1 MCWQSR
7 PFGVALLV
15 AGWDE
20 DGPVLYHTDPSG
32 TFYRC
37 SLTNN
42 NLLHVPWLKAWIP
55 SIRACHA
62 HHIWLGHLSILLLS
76 QMPRSKAQTSG
87 ALSRLLLTS
96 PASGHSL

>member
-37 SLTNN
+37 GLLND
-42 NLLHVPWLKAWIP
+42 NLLHALWLEAWIP
-55 SIRACHA
+55 SYTACHA
-62 HHIWLGHLSILLLS
+62 HQIWLEHVSIPLLL
-76 QMPRSKAQTSG
+76 QMQRSEAQTSG
-87 ALSRLLLTS
+87 ALTRLTS
-96 PASGHSL
+96 SASGHTL